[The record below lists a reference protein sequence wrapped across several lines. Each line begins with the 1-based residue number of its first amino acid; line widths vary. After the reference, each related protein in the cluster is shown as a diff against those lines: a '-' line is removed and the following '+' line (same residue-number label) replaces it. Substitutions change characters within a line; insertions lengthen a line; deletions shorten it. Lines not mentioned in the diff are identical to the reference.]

1 MAGLEELKKKLQPL
15 LFDDPDR
22 GAASTRV
29 PFPEDSSDS
38 YVVSTLCILFSP
50 LVFNYTELC

>member
-38 YVVSTLCILFSP
+38 YVVSTLCILFFSP
-50 LVFNYTELC
+50 GF